1 MPKLTPDFIPDVMSK
16 NSQNNELIKFP
27 TSFPIKIMGKRVDG
41 FAQTI
46 SELVLQ
52 HAPDFDPA
60 TMEFRNSKEGN
71 YLGLTATINATSRA
85 QLDGLYM
92 ALTKH
97 PMVKIVL

>member
-1 MPKLTPDFIPDVMSK
+1 MPDSPDRKDS
-16 NSQNNELIKFP
+16 SGELLQFP
-27 TSFPIKIMGKRVDG
+27 TSFPIKIMGKQVDG
-41 FAQTI
+41 FAQAI
-46 SELVLQ
+46 ADLVLL

-71 YLGLTATINATSRA
+71 YLGLTATINATSKL
-85 QLDGLYM
+85 QLDELYL

>member
-1 MPKLTPDFIPDVMSK
+1 MKRINMPNEPP
-16 NSQNNELIKFP
+16 NSGELLQFP

-41 FAQTI
+41 FAQAI
-46 SELVLQ
+46 SEVVLQ

-85 QLDGLYM
+85 QIDALYM

>member
-1 MPKLTPDFIPDVMSK
+1 MSDAPTLL
-16 NSQNNELIKFP
+16 QFP
-27 TSFPIKIMGKRVDG
+27 TEFPIKIMGKRVDG
-41 FAQTI
+41 FAQAMAD
-46 SELVLQ
+46 LVLQ

-71 YLGLTATINATSRA
+71 YLGLTVTINATSKE
-85 QLDGLYM
+85 QLDALYL

>member
-1 MPKLTPDFIPDVMSK
+1 MPNTPPKTMPDVDKKAPSE
-16 NSQNNELIKFP
+16 ELLQFP
-27 TSFPIKIMGKRVDG
+27 TSFPIKVMGKRVDG
-41 FAQTI
+41 FAQAI
-46 SELVLQ
+46 AEVVLQ

-71 YLGLTATINATSRA
+71 YLGLTATINATSRV
-85 QLDGLYM
+85 QLDDLYM